1 MRFKW
6 DCAKNKTNIIKHGVS
21 FEQASK
27 VFADGNAFDIF
38 DDIHSE
44 LEERFITIGL
54 IPGGPVLVVWAEL
67 ADDVIR
73 IISAR
78 WTSKRET
85 RRYYEQI
92 ERRSE

>member
-6 DCAKNKTNIIKHGVS
+6 DCAKNETNIIKHGVS

-27 VFADGNAFDIF
+27 VFADGNALDIF

-54 IPGGPVLVVWAEL
+54 IPSGPVLVVWIEL
-67 ADDVIR
+67 ADDLIR

-78 WTSKRET
+78 RTSKRET

>member
-6 DCAKNKTNIIKHGVS
+6 DCAKNENNIIKHGVS
-21 FEQASK
+21 FEHAIK
-27 VFADGNAFDIF
+27 VFADANAFDIF

-54 IPGGPVLVVWAEL
+54 IPGGPVLVVWTEL

-73 IISAR
+73 IIPAR
-78 WTSKRET
+78 RTSKRET
-85 RRYYEQI
+85 RRYYERI

>member
-1 MRFKW
+1 MKFEW
-6 DCAKNKTNIIKHGVS
+6 DCAKNETNIFKHGVS
-21 FEQASK
+21 FEQASE
-27 VFADGNAFDIF
+27 VFADCNALDIF

-54 IPGGPVLVVWAEL
+54 IPSGPVLVVWTEL
-67 ADDVIR
+67 ADDAIR

-92 ERRSE
+92 ELQSE

>member
-1 MRFKW
+1 MRYKW
-6 DCAKNKTNIIKHGVS
+6 DRAKNETNIIKHGVS

-27 VFADGNAFDIF
+27 AFADGNALDIF
-38 DDIHSE
+38 DDIHSD

-54 IPGGPVLVVWAEL
+54 IPRGLVLVVWTEL
-67 ADDVIR
+67 EDDVIR

-85 RRYYEQI
+85 RQYYEQI
-92 ERRSE
+92 ESRSE